1 MSENLLPFLSSLTRR
16 ELVAGAAGI
25 AAAVAL
31 PAVATAANPPPPPA
45 PTPRSLIGKEIGPFD
60 RSTVVA
66 MAKALSMKPFAPP
79 PTDLP
84 DAIANLTYDQYR
96 AIQSSRDNVIFKDEK
111 LPFQLQ
117 FFHRGFYYKEK
128 IDVSVVADGKAYA
141 VPYTTD
147 FFMVGSPAPALPQG
161 DIGFA
166 GIRLLG
172 HINDPDRFDEVA
184 VFLGASYFRSL
195 GRDQN
200 YGLSARGLALKTADA
215 SGEEFPL
222 FRAFWV
228 ETPLADSDSVV
239 VHALLDSQS
248 VAGAYRF
255 SIRPGQAT
263 DMDVESTLF
272 PRVTLDKVGLAPAS
286 TMFFFDANG
295 RENVDDWRP
304 EVHDSNGLLMAAGSG
319 ETIWRPLANPHSL
332 QVSAFVD
339 AAPRGF
345 GLMQRDRNPNDFQD
359 LEANYETRP
368 SLWVEPVGDWG
379 QGAVTLVEIPSDSEI
394 NDNIVAYW
402 APHDPLDAGG
412 QYSFAYRLHWG
423 DGPAEEGVTRV
434 EATRR
439 GRALLKGDSAVR
451 RFVIDF
457 KPPDGGTA
465 LIDPTAKVTA
475 SVGTISDVVVY
486 PNPLVNGWR
495 MTFLLDPGSATTV
508 ELRAVLALD
517 DQRPVETWLYR
528 WTA

>member
-1 MSENLLPFLSSLTRR
+1 MRENTPLRLSSLTRR
-16 ELVAGAAGI
+16 ELVAGAAGL
-25 AAAVAL
+25 AVAMAV
-31 PAVATAANPPPPPA
+31 PAIARASTPPPPS
-45 PTPRSLIGKEIGPFD
+45 PTPRSLVGKEIGPFD
-60 RSTVVA
+60 RSTVIA
-66 MAKALSMKPFAPP
+66 MAKDLSSKPFAPP

-84 DAIANLTYDQYR
+84 AAIANLTYDQYR
-96 AIQSSRDNVIFKDEK
+96 AIQSSADNEIFKDEN
-111 LPFQLQ
+111 LPFRLQ

-128 IDVSVVADGKAYA
+128 IDVAVVADCKAYA
-141 VPYTTD
+141 VPYSSD
-147 FFMVGSPAPALPQG
+147 FFTAGQIVPALPQG

-172 HINDPDRFDEVA
+172 HINDPSRFDEVA

-195 GRDQN
+195 GRNQN

-228 ETPLADSDSVV
+228 ETPVTDSDSVV

-248 VAGAYRF
+248 VSGAYRF
-255 SIRPGQAT
+255 SIRPGEAT
-263 DMDVESTLF
+263 VMDVESTLF
-272 PRVTLDKVGLAPAS
+272 PRVALDKVGIAPAS
-286 TMFFFDANG
+286 TMFYFDANG

-319 ETIWRPLANPHSL
+319 ETIWRPLANPKNL

-345 GLMQRDRNPNDFQD
+345 GLMQRNRDPNDFQD
-359 LEANYETRP
+359 LEARYETRP

-379 QGAVTLVEIPSDSEI
+379 KGAVTLVEIPSDSEI

-402 APHDPLDAGG
+402 APHDPLDAGS
-412 QYSFAYRLHWG
+412 QYQYAYRLNWG
-423 DGPAEEGVTRV
+423 DGPKEDGITRV
-434 EATRR
+434 VDTRR
-439 GRALLKGDSAVR
+439 GKALLKGESPVR

-457 KPPDGGTA
+457 KPPDNGTT
-465 LIDPTAKVTA
+465 LIDPTATVTA
-475 SVGTISDVVVY
+475 SVGTISEVVVY

-495 MTFLLDPGSATTV
+495 MTFKLDPGSATSV
-508 ELRAVLALD
+508 ELRAVMALD
-517 DQRPVETWLYR
+517 DARPVETWLYR